1 MSSRAPVHQ
10 SQHSYRSDEI
20 VQVEIAFM
28 FYIIGA
34 LLLLHATYSSF
45 ELHQVLK
52 ISHLNSASVP
62 LDIIVEVG
70 IGLVLILAGAIKSIE
85 NPSDLDV
92 QNKVQTPKHRFLKD
106 IEMRKATVELEAT
119 GFSEYQYLELRV
131 DFIDIVEKRRQH
143 AAWIEK

>member
-1 MSSRAPVHQ
+1 
-10 SQHSYRSDEI
+10 
-20 VQVEIAFM
+20 M
-28 FYIIGA
+28 FYVIGA
-34 LLLLHATYSSF
+34 LLLLHAAYSSF

-52 ISHLNSASVP
+52 VSHAHSSSIPFDLV
-62 LDIIVEVG
+62 VELG

-85 NPSDLDV
+85 NPSVLDV
-92 QNKVQTPKHRFLKD
+92 QNKVQAPRHRFLKD